1 VPTLAGLSAASVV
14 AAVDVTGRGPGTYTL
29 PVGVTAPGG
38 TTLES
43 VQPQQVTVTIRST
56 TASPNP

>member
-1 VPTLAGLSAASVV
+1 
-14 AAVDVTGRGPGTYTL
+14 VTP
-29 PVGVTAPGG
+29 PPG

-56 TASPNP
+56 TASPSP